1 MKNGTLSPIGMVVA
15 GCWLATGVAW
25 AKPPVEPPRSGP
37 QTGGIPRC
45 AAELAE
51 CTINLTQTDGLLQGC
66 EDALAPCQATAGQAF
81 PATGQTTCWDSSGG
95 EIDCE
100 GSGHDGEIQA
110 GATLTYTD
118 NGLTIRDENTGLM
131 WMKQDDNNGDCG
143 NLSGSLDKDCTFT
156 WDEAFTFVTSLNA
169 SAFAGYT
176 DWRLPNAKELQSIV
190 NYENQDPAV
199 SEAFNTDCAQACSL
213 ATCSC
218 TAAEPY
224 WSSTSFAPVP
234 TAFFVSFNEGVVNGA
249 DKGSFARVRAV
260 RGGL

>member
-1 MKNGTLSPIGMVVA
+1 
-15 GCWLATGVAW
+15 
-25 AKPPVEPPRSGP
+25 
-37 QTGGIPRC
+37 
-45 AAELAE
+45 LAE
-51 CTINLTQTDGLLQGC
+51 C
-66 EDALAPCQATAGQAF
+66 QAAEGQAF
-81 PATGQTTCWDSSGG
+81 PATGQETCWDSSAF
-95 EIDCE
+95 EVVKIDCE

-118 NGLTIRDENTGLM
+118 TDNGLTIRDENTGLV
-131 WMKQDDNNGDCG
+131 WMKQDDNNGDCES
-143 NLSGSLDKDCTFT
+143 LPGSLDKDCTFT
-156 WDEAFTFVTSLNA
+156 WAQAFEFVTSLNENR
-169 SAFAGYT
+169 FADYT

-224 WSSTSFAPVP
+224 WSSTSFTPVP